1 MKLIFN
7 FGRINTLIP
16 KGSSQDTK
24 INEDRENYLKLL
36 QSRKSTQFK
45 IGENNT

>member
-7 FGRINTLIP
+7 FGKINTFIH

-24 INEDRENYLKLL
+24 ISEDRENYWKLP